1 MEGNLGTVYINET
14 QYFSNVPELAW
25 NFYIGGY
32 QPAQKWLKDRKGR
45 ELRYEGYDLKQIML
59 QSFTEKKGLTALIPH
74 KRGSFIK
81 KQCLGFQVW
90 AFFVLKRTK
99 LKSLVRFKR
108 INSVDPA
115 KGRLTKK

>member
-1 MEGNLGTVYINET
+1 VEGNLGTVYINET

-25 NFYIGGY
+25 NFYLGGY

-81 KQCLGFQVW
+81 KQCLGFQV
-90 AFFVLKRTK
+90 
-99 LKSLVRFKR
+99 
-108 INSVDPA
+108 
-115 KGRLTKK
+115 

>member
-25 NFYIGGY
+25 NFYLGGY

-59 QSFTEKKGLTALIPH
+59 QSFTEKKGLTALIPQEGIFH
-74 KRGSFIK
+74 KETM
-81 KQCLGFQVW
+81 LGFP
-90 AFFVLKRTK
+90 
-99 LKSLVRFKR
+99 SLSLFCFK
-108 INSVDPA
+108 A
-115 KGRLTKK
+115 HQTKKLGAL